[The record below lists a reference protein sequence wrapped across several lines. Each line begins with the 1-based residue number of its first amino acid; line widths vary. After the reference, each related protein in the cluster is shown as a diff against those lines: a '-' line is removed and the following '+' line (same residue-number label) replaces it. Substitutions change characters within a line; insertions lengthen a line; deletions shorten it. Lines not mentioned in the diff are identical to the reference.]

1 MTALRFLP
9 QAQAELLH
17 EVTYY
22 SAARPGAGTRFQAAF
37 EDALALVQAHPSGGA
52 PSAHGTRSV
61 LLKGFPFSLV
71 YRPSATE
78 LLVVAIAPH
87 RRRPGYWLDRVKGG

>member
-17 EVTYY
+17 EVAYY
-22 SAARPGAGTRFQAAF
+22 SAARPGAGARFQAAF

-52 PSAHGTRSV
+52 PSPQGTRSM

-71 YRPSATE
+71 YRSSATE
-78 LLVVAIAPH
+78 LLIVAIAPH
-87 RRRPGYWLDRVKGG
+87 RRKPGYWLDRFPGR